1 MIRSTLVVT
10 EDKVSADYECINP
23 LCNNIIRIVLYDK
36 DRDSWLK
43 DWQQD
48 ISDQYC
54 PPIERF

>member
-1 MIRSTLVVT
+1 VVT